1 MTDEPCVCNKNGQM
15 INKWISKRS
24 RDVAGKFEIHRNQ
37 GDITEKRNEQK
48 IQIMC
53 KPEISR
59 EIHLEFSKQESTGSC
74 TFLPVDLSVNPL
86 TKSLN

>member
-1 MTDEPCVCNKNGQM
+1 MTEPCVFNLHKNGQM

-24 RDVAGKFEIHRNQ
+24 RDVAGKFETHRNQ

-48 IQIMC
+48 IRIMS

-59 EIHLEFSKQESTGSC
+59 EIHLDFSKQEST
-74 TFLPVDLSVNPL
+74 
-86 TKSLN
+86 

>member
-1 MTDEPCVCNKNGQM
+1 M

-24 RDVAGKFEIHRNQ
+24 RDVAGKFEIHQNQ

-48 IQIMC
+48 IQIIS

-59 EIHLEFSKQESTGSC
+59 EIHLEFSKQDSTGFC

-86 TKSLN
+86 TKSQYCTIQ

>member
-1 MTDEPCVCNKNGQM
+1 M

-37 GDITEKRNEQK
+37 GDITGKRNEQK
-48 IQIMC
+48 IQIMS

-59 EIHLEFSKQESTGSC
+59 EIPRDPPAILKTRKYRILYFLARRSFSE
-74 TFLPVDLSVNPL
+74 
-86 TKSLN
+86 SLNTITE

>member
-1 MTDEPCVCNKNGQM
+1 M

-48 IQIMC
+48 IQIMY

-59 EIHLEFSKQESTGSC
+59 EIHYLTEHLVHVPGVPSES
-74 TFLPVDLSVNPL
+74 FVF
-86 TKSLN
+86 